1 MLVGYSNS
9 SHISHMKQADK
20 YPFVFSDGPSFRA
33 QKPKTMA
40 SVSSSFGRWNALP
53 LAQRI
58 YSDEFVRL
66 AAKGYNPAEC
76 AERAAAIVRSV
87 DGDLAASFEEL
98 KGSSFRTPAGMFR
111 WDSAD
116 KFPVC

>member
-1 MLVGYSNS
+1 METSTFNLDST
-9 SHISHMKQADK
+9 
-20 YPFVFSDGPSFRA
+20 A
-33 QKPKTMA
+33 Q
-40 SVSSSFGRWNALP
+40 WDALP
-53 LAQRI
+53 VALRI

-76 AERAAAIVRSV
+76 AARAAAIVRSV

-98 KGSSFRTPAGMFR
+98 KGSYFRTPAGMFR